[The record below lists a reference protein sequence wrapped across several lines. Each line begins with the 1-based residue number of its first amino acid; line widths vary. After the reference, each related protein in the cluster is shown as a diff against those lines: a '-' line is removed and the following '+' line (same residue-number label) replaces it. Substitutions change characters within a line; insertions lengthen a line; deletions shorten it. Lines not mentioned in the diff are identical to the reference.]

1 MKQNNGCHA
10 VMMRCMYGMWPW
22 VATFSKPPF
31 GGARMKN
38 KFKMKIKDKIQ
49 NTLKTQAKQ
58 KGS

>member
-10 VMMRCMYGMWPW
+10 CRDDAMYCMYGIKNMWPW

-49 NTLKTQAKQ
+49 KPKTP
-58 KGS
+58 